1 MTNNPPVYRPGQRPK
16 MLHGA
21 ACPWAKLTE
30 EQVIEIRRRY
40 ARGWSRVAL
49 AAEYKV
55 ARKTIWEIVNNRT
68 WAWL

>member
-1 MTNNPPVYRPGQRPK
+1 MTNNPPVYKPGERPK
-16 MLHGA
+16 TTHGS

-30 EQVIEIRRRY
+30 EQVIQIRQRY
-40 ARGWSRVAL
+40 GNGWSRVAL

-55 ARKTIWEIVNNRT
+55 ARKTIWEIVNNKT